1 VTGGLRKRARSYLKA
16 PSATVTDG
24 RLSFKARGILAYLL
38 DKPAG
43 WFVRSEAARIESTMG
58 TNAEGALHALLRAQR
73 MLLFVGAG
81 LSLDL
86 GYPLWDSYLAALEKE
101 LGAEAPSTGDPL
113 ERAEWVKQS
122 FADAQRRYD
131 YLAHIQQTFGP
142 KPESPYTPLQ
152 RALLR
157 LGFRGVITT
166 NFDPSLENALS
177 FENLAAGRLACMAL
191 DLGDPRPFGVFD
203 FLRLAARRP
212 TTEFVLHLHGT
223 HDHPERVILAASDYR
238 ERYGDVTTVDHE
250 GLPVHRTLDD
260 IPRKVVW
267 ALLVTYPTL
276 FVGFSLNDP
285 ALRHIL
291 RVTSADF
298 QRGRYLDHFAIVGA
312 ESEEEEQKLVDAWA
326 GYGIT
331 PIFYRVVRSPEL
343 GRDHSNL
350 TTLVAAFGTELQVN
364 LGLDPIGALTD
375 RMLEL

>member
-1 VTGGLRKRARSYLKA
+1 
-16 PSATVTDG
+16 
-24 RLSFKARGILAYLL
+24 
-38 DKPAG
+38 
-43 WFVRSEAARIESTMG
+43 MG
-58 TNAEGALHALLRAQR
+58 SDAERALHALLREQR

-86 GYPLWDSYLAALEKE
+86 GYPVWDNYLAALEQE
-101 LGAEAPSTGDPL
+101 LGSQAPSMDDPL
-113 ERAEWVKQS
+113 GRAEWIKQS
-122 FADAQRRYD
+122 FADAQRQHD
-131 YLAHIQQTFGP
+131 YLAHIQQTFSP
-142 KPESPYTPLQ
+142 KPASPYTTLQ
-152 RALLR
+152 LALLR

-166 NFDPSLENALS
+166 NFDPSLQNALS
-177 FENLAAGRLACMAL
+177 AENHAAGRLSCTAL
-191 DLGDPRPFGVFD
+191 DLGDPRSFGVFD
-203 FLRLAARRP
+203 FLRLAARGP

-223 HDHPERVILAASDYR
+223 HDHPERVVLAASDYR
-238 ERYGDVTTVDHE
+238 DRYGDFTAIDRE

-285 ALRHIL
+285 ALKHIL

-312 ESEEEEQKLVDAWA
+312 ESEEEERKLADAWA
-326 GYGIT
+326 AHGIT
-331 PIFYRVVRSPEL
+331 PIFYRVVRSREF

-350 TTLVAAFGTELQVN
+350 TTLVAALGAELQVN